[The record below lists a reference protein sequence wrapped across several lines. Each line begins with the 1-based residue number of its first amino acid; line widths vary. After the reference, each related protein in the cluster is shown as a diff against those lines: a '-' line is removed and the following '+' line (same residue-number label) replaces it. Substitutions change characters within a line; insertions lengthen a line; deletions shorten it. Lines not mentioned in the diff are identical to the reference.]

1 MEAVCWNEASQ
12 VTEGFAH
19 WAGVFGQAFDVLKR
33 EVDDLVGAGVAVEVS
48 AGETLQP
55 GLVGDA
61 ALAVR
66 NIRAQRQATGQRT
79 ALHAG
84 GLTRAQ
90 LSGRP
95 AGPRGREIT
104 HEISLVFES
113 SCSLA
118 GLAYC

>member
-1 MEAVCWNEASQ
+1 MIAVGWNEASQ

-19 WAGVFGQAFDVLKR
+19 WAGIFGQAFYVLKSQ
-33 EVDDLVGAGVAVEVS
+33 VDDLIGAGVAVEMA

-66 NIRAQRQATGQRT
+66 NIRAQRQTTGQRT

-84 GLTRAQ
+84 GLTRAE
-90 LSGRP
+90 LCGRP
-95 AGPRGREIT
+95 AGTRERKTQMRSFSI
-104 HEISLVFES
+104 
-113 SCSLA
+113 
-118 GLAYC
+118 